1 MLLEIAVFDIG
12 AAIVA
17 AKAGAHRLELCA
29 NPAEGG
35 ITPSYGTLVA
45 VREKID
51 IPVFPIIRPRGGDF
65 LYSEEEFEVMRKDV
79 LLCKQL
85 GFEGVV
91 LGLLSADGTI
101 DMNRTAALVD
111 VAYPMEVTF
120 HRAFDRVIDPFKA
133 LEAIIN
139 CGCQRILTSGLVPT
153 AWDGKQLIK
162 ALITAAENRIE
173 IMPGSGVR
181 SHNIKALAEFTGAT
195 EFHSAAKIMEPSA
208 MQYQASNMQENN
220 DTFFVDSDDIQQML
234 LQLNS
239 IS

>member
-111 VAYPMEVTF
+111 VAYPMDVTF

-181 SHNIKALAEFTGAT
+181 SHNIKALAEFTRAT
-195 EFHSAAKIMEPSA
+195 EFHSAAKIMQPSA

-220 DTFFVDSDDIQQML
+220 DTFFVDADDIQQML

-239 IS
+239 IA

>member
-1 MLLEIAVFDIG
+1 MLLEIAVFDIV

-17 AKAGAHRLELCA
+17 AKAGANRLELCA

-120 HRAFDRVIDPFKA
+120 HRAFDRVIDSFKA

-181 SHNIKALAEFTGAT
+181 SHNIKALAEFTRAT
-195 EFHSAAKIMEPSA
+195 EFHSAAKIMQPSA

-220 DTFFVDSDDIQQML
+220 DTFFVDADDIQQML

-239 IS
+239 IA

>member
-45 VREKID
+45 VRDKID

-111 VAYPMEVTF
+111 AAYPLEVTF

-195 EFHSAAKIMEPSA
+195 AFHSAAKIMQPSA

-220 DTFFVDSDDIQQML
+220 DTFFVDADDIQQML

-239 IS
+239 IA

>member
-65 LYSEEEFEVMRKDV
+65 LYSEEEFEVMCKDV

-101 DMNRTAALVD
+101 NMNRTAELVD
-111 VAYPMEVTF
+111 VAYPLEVTF
-120 HRAFDRVIDPFKA
+120 HRAFDRVVDPFKA

-162 ALITAAENRIE
+162 ALITAADNRIE

-195 EFHSAAKIMEPSA
+195 EFHSAAKIMQPSA

-220 DTFFVDSDDIQQML
+220 DTVFVDADDIQQML

-239 IS
+239 IA

>member
-111 VAYPMEVTF
+111 VAYPMDVTF
-120 HRAFDRVIDPFKA
+120 HRAFDRVIDPFNA

-162 ALITAAENRIE
+162 ALITAAEYRIE

-181 SHNIKALAEFTGAT
+181 SHNIKVLAEFTSAT
-195 EFHSAAKIMEPSA
+195 EFHSAAKIMQPSA
-208 MQYQASNMQENN
+208 MHYQASNMQENN
-220 DTFFVDSDDIQQML
+220 DTFFVDADDIQQML

-239 IS
+239 IA